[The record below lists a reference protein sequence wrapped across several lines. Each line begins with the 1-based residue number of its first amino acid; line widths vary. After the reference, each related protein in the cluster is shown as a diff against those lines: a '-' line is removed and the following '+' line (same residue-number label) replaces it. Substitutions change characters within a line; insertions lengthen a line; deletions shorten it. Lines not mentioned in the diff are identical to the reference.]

1 MIYLLFYFPK
11 LIVEENIR
19 IVIIRFIELFCKKK
33 KTLELLDKTFTILV
47 IGDRKL
53 SSFSNEFIILFK
65 FL

>member
-1 MIYLLFYFPK
+1 MIYLLFYFLK
-11 LIVEENIR
+11 LIVEKNIR
-19 IVIIRFIELFCKKK
+19 IVIITFIELFCKKK